1 MSVHFISGDPTL
13 VNDPTPKA
21 KAGGVYYS
29 ASDAGSTLGRK
40 WKYLKVEDDVIAG
53 DIVCWSDNVDGYT
66 VTRTAASALVGTP
79 LGSVVRPAGVAQGTI
94 SAGRWGYFQVA
105 GRGTV
110 RGDGSVAAG
119 DFIVVDGGTTPA
131 RNADTAVAGEEHGI
145 FGQALDADTGSPALF
160 NAELWIA

>member
-1 MSVHFISGDPTL
+1 MSFPFISGDPVL

-21 KAGGVYYS
+21 KPGGCYYT
-29 ASDAGSTLGRK
+29 ASDGGSTLGRK
-40 WKYLKVEDDVIAG
+40 WRYCKSEDDLVAG
-53 DIVCWSDNVDGYT
+53 DVVCWADSVDGYT
-66 VTRTAASALVGTP
+66 VTRTAAGALVGTP
-79 LGSVVRPAGVAQGTI
+79 LGSVVRPAGVAQGTVT
-94 SAGRWGYFQVA
+94 AGRWFYAQVA
-105 GRGTV
+105 GKGTV